1 VDGREMKQPTWC
13 HASRADLH
21 ALAHRSGTEPESVLL
36 HRVVSGGKEKPE
48 TAKTVDIAADLLPAD
63 ADVDR

>member
-1 VDGREMKQPTWC
+1 MEVLCDAT
-13 HASRADLH
+13 HASERAHSADLH

-48 TAKTVDIAADLLPAD
+48 TAETVDIAADLLPAD